1 MHSIS
6 SPGSNP
12 INARCAWHVRER
24 SLGMRTWR
32 AAAVALTT
40 PSSKRALRWVPPPR
54 SSALS
59 SPVLTHFFASRLHDL
74 PYPHSFFLLLSGHLH
89 SHIWCLLQGH
99 PGQQVASEGQCK
111 QVRPGVS
118 LTLSSDAPARDV
130 SPELLPNEAP
140 LPLSL
145 SPVRII
151 SLQPAR
157 PPFSWSS
164 RWNMLSTWWSAGVNF
179 DSPISLVISP
189 CSSDCSLRD
198 GSLNYPLIPH
208 MGILVTSHIFML

>member
-12 INARCAWHVRER
+12 ISARCAWHVRER

-32 AAAVALTT
+32 AAAVASTI

-54 SSALS
+54 SSSLS
-59 SPVLTHFFASRLHDL
+59 SLVLTHFFPSHLPDL

-118 LTLSSDAPARDV
+118 LTLSSHAPARHV
-130 SPELLPNEAP
+130 SPGLLLNEAP

-145 SPVRII
+145 SSENNKPTTSKTTFHLELPVKYAINMVI
-151 SLQPAR
+151 SRCEL
-157 PPFSWSS
+157 W
-164 RWNMLSTWWSAGVNF
+164 LSYKPS
-179 DSPISLVISP
+179 ISP
-189 CSSDCSLRD
+189 CSPDCSLRD
-198 GSLNYPLIPH
+198 GYLKYPLILH
-208 MGILVTSHIFML
+208 MGILVTSHIFMP